1 MQAPAGGI
9 PTSPTIVTGSQVAQ
23 SPTAVWRAFQA
34 QRNELTGQLRELEDK
49 RRWLSQQVTQTPS
62 GASKSGLEAR
72 IAELDK
78 RIASVD
84 KQVADAEANIS
95 KSAAVPG
102 AVVERP
108 PPIYHGPPEEAWVL
122 GGIFLVVCILPL
134 SFAMARRIWRRGA
147 AVVTSFP
154 RELSERLDRLD
165 QAVDAIGLEVE
176 RIGEGQR
183 FVTRVMSEG
192 GKAIGSGAGEP
203 VEVPARA
210 PAGARLGER
219 GSI

>member
-9 PTSPTIVTGSQVAQ
+9 PSQPVVVTGSQLTQ

-34 QRNELTGQLRELEDK
+34 ERNELTSQLRELEDK
-49 RRWLSQQVTQTPS
+49 RRWLTQQVTQAPS
-62 GASKSGLEAR
+62 GPSRTGLEVR
-72 IAELDK
+72 IADLDK

-84 KQVADAEANIS
+84 KQVADAEANIA

-108 PPIYHGPPEEAWVL
+108 EPIRPGPPEEAWVL
-122 GGIFLVVCILPL
+122 GGIFLIVCIFPL
-134 SFAMARRIWRRGA
+134 SFAAARRILRRGA
-147 AVVTSFP
+147 AAITSFP

-165 QAVDAIGLEVE
+165 QAVDAIALEVE

-183 FVTRVMSEG
+183 FVTRVMSES
-192 GKAIGSGAGEP
+192 GKAIGSGAAQP
-203 VEVPARA
+203 VEVPAREA
-210 PAGARLGER
+210 ARSRLGER
-219 GSI
+219 GTL

>member
-95 KSAAVPG
+95 KSAAVPALWSNVRHRSITG
-102 AVVERP
+102 LPRKRGCSAASSSSCASCRFPSPWRAASGGVERRSSRP
-108 PPIYHGPPEEAWVL
+108 FPGNCQSGSTGSI
-122 GGIFLVVCILPL
+122 
-134 SFAMARRIWRRGA
+134 RRSMPSHSRSSA
-147 AVVTSFP
+147 SA
-154 RELSERLDRLD
+154 
-165 QAVDAIGLEVE
+165 
-176 RIGEGQR
+176 
-183 FVTRVMSEG
+183 
-192 GKAIGSGAGEP
+192 
-203 VEVPARA
+203 
-210 PAGARLGER
+210 R
-219 GSI
+219 GSDSSRA

>member
-34 QRNELTGQLRELEDK
+34 QRNELTGQLQELEDK

-72 IAELDK
+72 IADLDK

-154 RELSERLDRLD
+154 REMLERLRPARYAGRSRSP
-165 QAVDAIGLEVE
+165 QGE
-176 RIGEGQR
+176 RPREGDGI
-183 FVTRVMSEG
+183 VTPGV
-192 GKAIGSGAGEP
+192 SGRRETDGP
-203 VEVPARA
+203 GVPAAPSRPRA
-210 PAGARLGER
+210 EPAV
-219 GSI
+219 

>member
-154 RELSERLDRLD
+154 RELSERLHPLR
-165 QAVDAIGLEVE
+165 Q
-176 RIGEGQR
+176 
-183 FVTRVMSEG
+183 EG
-192 GKAIGSGAGEP
+192 G
-203 VEVPARA
+203 A
-210 PAGARLGER
+210 PSPPGGRPGAGARVLPRGIAVGGKGRRSRGAAPPADPPRRPPRRPLG
-219 GSI
+219 

>member
-49 RRWLSQQVTQTPS
+49 RRWLSQQGTQAPS

-108 PPIYHGPPEEAWVL
+108 RPIYHGPPEEAWVL

-154 RELSERLDRLD
+154 RELSEPLDPPASGGDSLPPRVLRH
-165 QAVDAIGLEVE
+165 G
-176 RIGEGQR
+176 RG
-183 FVTRVMSEG
+183 TRVITSRVVG
-192 GKAIGSGAGEP
+192 G
-203 VEVPARA
+203 
-210 PAGARLGER
+210 
-219 GSI
+219 